1 MKIERINDNQIKC
14 TLTGSD
20 LSARNLTLSELAY
33 GTDKARNL
41 FQEMLRQASS
51 ETGFDAEDAPLMV
64 EAIPLSGESLILIIT
79 KVDEPEE
86 LDARFSR
93 FSPSG
98 EEENTGNVFSS
109 ELLEGAEQLLQ
120 FLSMAAGQA
129 AREPENTETT
139 EAKQEESGP
148 VQRIFQFRSL
158 DEVIRASSAAADGY
172 SGQSTLYKN
181 PADSRYYLF
190 LQDEQENESF
200 ARTCNLLSEFGVPV
214 KNRTSGTEAYYEEHY
229 DIILRERAMNK
240 LACLEG

>member
-1 MKIERINDNQIKC
+1 LKIERINDNQIKC

-139 EAKQEESGP
+139 EAKPEESGP

>member
-129 AREPENTETT
+129 ARAPENTETP
-139 EAKQEESGP
+139 EAKPEESGP
-148 VQRIFQFRSL
+148 VQRIFQFRNL
-158 DEVIRASSAAADGY
+158 DEVIRASSAATDGY

>member
-139 EAKQEESGP
+139 EAKPEESGP

-172 SGQSTLYKN
+172 SGQSTRYKN